1 MNLIPYQNPFEDES
15 AFVIRAGAAMLNAIE
30 RGAYYVARA
39 IAWTIVG
46 DGRLMRICDGNS
58 NLTPDARRYVERA
71 ARIKAMDDDQITRW
85 LDRRG

>member
-30 RGAYYVARA
+30 RGAYNVARA

-46 DGRLMRICDGNS
+46 DGRLMRIRDGNS
-58 NLTPDARRYVERA
+58 NLTPSARHYVEQA
-71 ARIKAMDDDQITRW
+71 ARVKAMNDNQITKW
-85 LDRRG
+85 LERTG